1 MEEKPI
7 FIDSETYKVMKY
19 VYRHNEVKL
28 GDIYDKFG
36 RDGISNMCYLCQVQY
51 ALYRKP
57 DGVLTLDTS
66 SLDNNGSFGLVH
78 PGNCYVEN
86 RKLSFTK
93 WVVPTLISV
102 LALITSVAALISSL
116 SNEVFVH
123 LIK

>member
-1 MEEKPI
+1 
-7 FIDSETYKVMKY
+7 MKY

-28 GDIYDKFG
+28 GDIYNKFG